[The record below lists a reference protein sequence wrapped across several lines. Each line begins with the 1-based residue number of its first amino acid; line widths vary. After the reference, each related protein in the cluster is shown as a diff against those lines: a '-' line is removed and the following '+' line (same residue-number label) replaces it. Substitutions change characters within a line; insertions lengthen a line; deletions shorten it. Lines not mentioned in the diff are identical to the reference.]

1 MANSPQA
8 RKRARQAQSR
18 RPRNFSLRSKA
29 RTYIKA
35 VLQAVENN
43 DKPAAEQAY
52 KNAVKVIDKVV
63 TKGVLHKNTAA
74 RHKSRLSTR
83 VRMLG

>member
-1 MANSPQA
+1 M
-8 RKRARQAQSR
+8 
-18 RPRNFSLRSKA
+18 
-29 RTYIKA
+29 KA
-35 VLQAVENN
+35 VLQAVKNN
-43 DKPAAEQAY
+43 EKPAAEQAY

>member
-8 RKRARQAQSR
+8 RKRARQAQNR
-18 RPRNFSLRSKA
+18 RPHNFSLRSKT
-29 RTYIKA
+29 RTHIKA

-43 DKPAAEQAY
+43 DKPAAEKAY
-52 KNAVKVIDKVV
+52 KNAVRVIDRVV

-74 RHKSRLSTR
+74 RHKSRLNAR
-83 VRMLG
+83 VRTLG

>member
-8 RKRARQAQSR
+8 RKRVRQAERR

-29 RTYIKA
+29 RTYMKA
-35 VLQAVENN
+35 VLQAVKNN